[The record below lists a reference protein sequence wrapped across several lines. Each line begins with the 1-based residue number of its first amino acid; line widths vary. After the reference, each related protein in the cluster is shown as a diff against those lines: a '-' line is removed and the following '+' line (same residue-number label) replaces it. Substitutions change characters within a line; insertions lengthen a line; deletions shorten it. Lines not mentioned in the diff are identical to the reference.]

1 MIFGDPLVQ
10 SKGGVQLPKRKDLQK
25 ILIIGSGPI
34 VIGQACEF
42 DYSGSQACKALKEE
56 GYKIVL
62 VNSNP
67 ATIMTDPEMA
77 DATYIE
83 PLTVEVVKKVIE
95 REKPDAVLPNLG
107 GQTAL
112 NLVFFLE
119 QEGFLVSHGV
129 EVLGTAPSAIA
140 LAEDRGFF
148 RQAMHEINVK
158 VPESNIANTVKE
170 AERIASEIGYPS
182 ILRPAYTLG
191 GRGGG
196 VAYNIEELRE
206 AAAEAI
212 DASPVDQALVEQSL
226 LGWKEVEF
234 EVIRDAKD
242 SIITIASMENMDPV
256 GVHTGDSV
264 VVAPALT
271 LTDREYKHLLQLCK
285 KVIRKIGVE
294 AGGGNIQFA
303 VNPETGEV
311 CIIEVNP
318 RLSRSSALASKATGY
333 PIAWVC
339 TKLAVGY
346 TLEEIINPITGSTTC
361 FFEPALDYCVLK
373 IPRFDFEKFPEAEDF
388 LTTSMKAVGEVMAI
402 GSNFR
407 EALQKGLRSLEMGR
421 AGLGADGKDLSPE
434 ELTSQ
439 EIAEKISV
447 PNSQRLFYLR
457 YAFQKGLSIEQI
469 YELTKIDR
477 WFLNN
482 IQEIVEMENILSQHG
497 RLSFESGKKLFETS
511 PKILE
516 QAKRAGFSNKQ
527 LAYLLNSEEAYL
539 DLIQKECYL
548 QPVFKEVDTCA
559 GEFFAR
565 RPYFYSTQQGED
577 ESRASNNRKVAV
589 LGGGPNR
596 IGQGIEFDYCCV
608 HASYTLQE
616 EGFESIMVNS
626 NPETVSTD
634 YDTSTRLYFEPLTQ
648 EDVLRILEKEN
659 PEGVIIQF
667 GGQTPLNL
675 ALALEKSRIPIIGTS
690 PDSID
695 RAEDRKRFDAL
706 LQKLGLVRPESG
718 TAKAPEEVREIA
730 SRIDYPVMVR
740 PSYVL
745 GGRAMQICY
754 SEAELQEYMTNTAIA
769 FYDHPVLVEKFLEDA
784 IEVDVDAISD
794 GDTVVIG
801 GILEHI
807 EEAGIHSGDSACVMP
822 VYSLMDDTV
831 EKIKE
836 YTRALA
842 RELQVKGLMN
852 VQYAV
857 RNDIIYVLEVNP
869 RASRTVP
876 FVSKAIGV
884 PLVKIATRVML
895 GKSLH
900 ELGFTE
906 EVEMHHVAVK
916 EAVFPFNRFPG
927 VDAVLGPEM
936 KSTGEVMGLGYGFG
950 IAFAKS
956 QLAAGQIL
964 PTGGMVFLSVR
975 NQDKRAVVFM
985 AKKIIDLGFSIVST
999 RGTARI
1005 LRQNDI
1011 EVREV
1016 AKLHEGR
1023 PHVIDLLKNEEI
1035 QLLIIT
1041 SAGNASSRDQRSIRS
1056 YAVLHGIPLI
1066 TTLSGAQAS
1075 ISGIEALKK
1084 RGMRVKAL
1092 QEYVE

>member
-1 MIFGDPLVQ
+1 M
-10 SKGGVQLPKRKDLQK
+10 PKRKDLHK

-56 GYKIVL
+56 GYEIVL

-77 DATYIE
+77 NATYIE
-83 PLTVEVVKKVIE
+83 PLTVEVIKKVIE

-112 NLVFFLE
+112 NLVYFLE

-148 RQAMHEINVK
+148 RQAMQEIGVEVPASNV
-158 VPESNIANTVKE
+158 ANTVEE
-170 AERIASEIGYPS
+170 AGRIAAEIGYPS
-182 ILRPAYTLG
+182 ILRPAYTMG
-191 GRGGG
+191 GQGGG
-196 VAYNIEELRE
+196 VAYNIEELKE

-212 DASPVDQALVEQSL
+212 DASPVAQVLVEQSL
-226 LGWKEVEF
+226 LGWKEIEF
-234 EVIRDAKD
+234 EVIRDARD

-271 LTDREYKHLLQLCK
+271 LSDREYKHLLQLCK

-294 AGGGNIQFA
+294 AGGGNLQFA
-303 VNPETGEV
+303 LHPETDEV

-346 TLEEIINPITGSTTC
+346 NLDEIINPITGSTTC

-373 IPRFDFEKFPEAEDF
+373 IPRFNFEKFPEAEDF

-407 EALQKGLRSLEMGR
+407 KALQKGLRSLEVGR
-421 AGLGADGKDLSPE
+421 AGFGADGKDLSLE
-434 ELTSQ
+434 ELTTQ
-439 EIAEKISV
+439 EIAEKLSR
-447 PNSQRLFYLR
+447 PNSQRLSYLR
-457 YAFQKGLSIEQI
+457 YAFQKGFSLEQI

-477 WFLNN
+477 WFLYN
-482 IQEIVEMENILSQHG
+482 IQEIVEMENVISQH
-497 RLSFESGKKLFETS
+497 RRASFESGKNVLELS
-511 PKILE
+511 PEILE
-516 QAKRAGFSNKQ
+516 QAKRTGFSNRQ
-527 LAYLLNSEEAYL
+527 LTYLLNCEESSL
-539 DLIQKECYL
+539 DLMEKAHDL
-548 QPVFKEVDTCA
+548 KPVFKEVDTCA
-559 GEFFAR
+559 GEFYAR

-577 ESRASNNRKVAV
+577 ESRASNKKKVAV

-608 HASYTLQE
+608 HASYALQE
-616 EGFESIMVNS
+616 EGFESIMINS

-648 EDVLRILEKEN
+648 EDVLHILEREN

-754 SEAELQEYMTNTAIA
+754 SESELQEYMTNTAIA

-822 VYSLMDDTV
+822 VYSLMDDAV
-831 EKIKE
+831 KKIKE

-852 VQYAV
+852 VQYAI

-869 RASRTVP
+869 RASRTIP

-884 PLVKIATRVML
+884 PLVKLATKVML
-895 GKSLH
+895 GKKLQ

-906 EVEMHHVAVK
+906 EVEMRHVAVK

-936 KSTGEVMGLGYGFG
+936 KSTGEVMGIDYSFG

-964 PTGGMVFLSVR
+964 PTGGSVFLSVR
-975 NQDKRAVVFM
+975 NQDKRAVVFT
-985 AKKIIDLGFSIVST
+985 AKKINDLGFSIVST

-1016 AKLHEGR
+1016 SKLHEGR
-1023 PHVIDLLKNEEI
+1023 PHVIDLLKNGEI
-1035 QLLIIT
+1035 QLMIIT
-1041 SAGNASSRDQRSIRS
+1041 TAGNVSSRDQRSIRS
-1056 YAVLHGIPLI
+1056 YAVLHNIPLI
-1066 TTLSGAQAS
+1066 TTLSGTQAS
-1075 ISGIEALKK
+1075 ISGIEALGK
-1084 RGMRVKAL
+1084 RGMQVKAL
-1092 QEYVE
+1092 QEYME